1 MGDKCISKRGSAPP
15 TRDTN
20 MVDIANITDAELEA
34 MLVNCAAGGT
44 AYTIAREELD
54 FRARHPEY
62 QVAA

>member
-1 MGDKCISKRGSAPP
+1 
-15 TRDTN
+15 
-20 MVDIANITDAELEA
+20 MVDLANTTDAELEA